1 MKQND
6 LRPSPGSRKH
16 GRRVGRGNSSGRGT
30 YSGRGC
36 KGQKSRAGGGVR
48 PSFEGGQL
56 PLVKRLPEKRGFVNI
71 FKLEYNVVNVGDLN
85 VFPQDSEV
93 GSKELRQAGIIK
105 SLRLPTKILG
115 DGSLDHGI
123 MVKADKFSVVAE
135 RKILAAG
142 GQAQRI

>member
-1 MKQND
+1 M
-6 LRPSPGSRKH
+6 
-16 GRRVGRGNSSGRGT
+16 
-30 YSGRGC
+30 
-36 KGQKSRAGGGVR
+36 
-48 PSFEGGQL
+48 

-85 VFPQDSEV
+85 VFPQGSEV

-105 SLRLPTKILG
+105 SPRLPTKILG

-123 MVKADKFSVVAE
+123 MVEADKFSVVAE

>member
-1 MKQND
+1 MKQNE
-6 LRPSPGSRKH
+6 LRPYPGSRKY

-36 KGQKSRAGGGVR
+36 KGQKSHAGGGVR

-93 GSKELRQAGIIK
+93 GSKELRQEGIIK

-115 DGSLDHGI
+115 DGSLDRGI